1 MTAARHK
8 GQFAFFVICTAFA
21 FALEFKLKTCVD
33 ADFECDGSNFC
44 LTCAES
50 LMIVCSFLGE
60 SCTFF
65 NTEGPC
71 FMPLKTLADPI
82 K

>member
-44 LTCAES
+44 LTCAET
-50 LMIVCSFLGE
+50 LMIEHGKSMFHAFE
-60 SCTFF
+60 DSCRP
-65 NTEGPC
+65 NQVKCGRY
-71 FMPLKTLADPI
+71 
-82 K
+82 